1 MKKITILISMLLMA
15 LCWAYGQN
23 HVPGYM
29 PHTKRGELPP
39 AWIKNKV
46 TDAQYDSLAML
57 SKYYWV
63 NYDYFKQRNLTK
75 ERISTYVRELE
86 ADKATEGCPQLLRFL
101 S

>member
-1 MKKITILISMLLMA
+1 MLIIMKRITILISMLLMA

-57 SKYYWV
+57 S
-63 NYDYFKQRNLTK
+63 NL
-75 ERISTYVRELE
+75 SS
-86 ADKATEGCPQLLRFL
+86 G
-101 S
+101 